1 LKALESQLTPLARN
15 GTIDIWHRRKVI
27 PGQELSREVDAHLK
41 ATHIILLLISPNYLA
56 SDGLYNEMTRA
67 MKRYETEKVR
77 VIPVLL
83 RPIYWEDTPFK
94 DLEPLPT
101 NRKPV
106 TRWPDKSDALD
117 DIERGVRKAIT
128 ELTTPAQTGGPSV
141 AAAAA
146 QSSRGEATM
155 PNQAMPKGTTFDV
168 FLCHN
173 SVDKPAVREIA
184 NPLIARGLRPWLDER
199 ELRPGL
205 PWQPELEKQIKNIQS
220 AAVFIGKSGR
230 GPWQS
235 LEIQGFLREFVK
247 RQCSII
253 PVILADGKDDPDV
266 PLFLGNM
273 TWIDFRQKD
282 GDPMEQLVWGIT
294 GENPHYQTPG
304 GGQQP
309 QGQTSAPKPRG
320 LTAGQ
325 RQRLLQERDEKQKL
339 WNLVNEKV
347 QLLKEELAIETD
359 VTVKFK
365 YKKQLA
371 QAEAELVAPH

>member
-1 LKALESQLTPLARN
+1 MTNKIVIFISYTDQDEDLLKALESQLTPLVRN

-27 PGQELSREVDAHLK
+27 PGQEFSREVDAHLK
-41 ATHIILLLISPNYLA
+41 AAHLILLLISPNYLA
-56 SDGLYNEMTRA
+56 SDDLYNEMTRA

-83 RPIYWEDTPFK
+83 RPIYWEDAPFK

-106 TRWPDKSDALD
+106 SRWLDKSDALD
-117 DIERGVRKAIT
+117 DIERGIRKAIR

-141 AAAAA
+141 AATAE
-146 QSSRGEATM
+146 QSSSEEA
-155 PNQAMPKGTTFDV
+155 AVPKQPTPKETAFDV

-173 SVDKPAVREIA
+173 NADKPAVREVA
-184 NPLIARGLRPWLDER
+184 NQLITRGLRPWLDER

-235 LEIQGFLREFVK
+235 LEIQGFLREFVR
-247 RQCSII
+247 RQCPII

-273 TWIDFRQKD
+273 TWVDFRQKD

-294 GENPHYQTPG
+294 GENPHYQTPR
-304 GGQQP
+304 GGQQS
-309 QGQTSAPKPRG
+309 QGQP
-320 LTAGQ
+320 
-325 RQRLLQERDEKQKL
+325 
-339 WNLVNEKV
+339 
-347 QLLKEELAIETD
+347 
-359 VTVKFK
+359 TVF
-365 YKKQLA
+365 
-371 QAEAELVAPH
+371 E